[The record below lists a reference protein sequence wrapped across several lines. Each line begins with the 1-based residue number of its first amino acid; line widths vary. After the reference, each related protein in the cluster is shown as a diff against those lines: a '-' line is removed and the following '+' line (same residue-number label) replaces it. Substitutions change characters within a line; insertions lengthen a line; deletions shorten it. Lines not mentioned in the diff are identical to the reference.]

1 MTTLALMPLVMNVLA
16 PDSTQASPSLTAAV
30 RMPCRSLPAAGSV
43 IAIAPINSPVAMGGS
58 QRAFCSSVPR
68 SMR

>member
-1 MTTLALMPLVMNVLA
+1 MPLVMNVLA
-16 PDSTQASPSLTAAV
+16 PLSTQASPSRTAAV

-43 IAIAPINSPVAMGGS
+43 IAIAPIHSPVAMGGS